1 MNNVYYVYVHR
12 RNDTNEVFYVGK
24 GKNRRAYSK
33 TGRNQHWCNIVNKH
47 SYSVEIMEKELSGD
61 SAFDLEKELI
71 KFYRD
76 NGHKLANISDGGEG
90 ASGCKHCFA

>member
-33 TGRNQHWCNIVNKH
+33 TGRNQHWCNIANNLNYLCK
-47 SYSVEIMEKELSGD
+47 LL
-61 SAFDLEKELI
+61 AFYVYVLYYPYI
-71 KFYRD
+71 A
-76 NGHKLANISDGGEG
+76 ANN
-90 ASGCKHCFA
+90 